1 MAAVRYGHGIH
12 LHCLGLALILLT
24 GCAPPVAKTVALAAA
39 EPVTLS
45 PSDYALAPKGTVVT
59 WRDLLTGQTM
69 EERIDE
75 SQGLMMQ
82 SHIGSHRSFA
92 YLPDPWADNEN
103 TRQEDIAPLF
113 PFEVGKSVSFTR
125 QPEAGLAHDTVE
137 VLRTETL
144 TLPMGKID
152 TYVIHTKSEI
162 AADGW
167 VGESTY
173 WYAPSLDWYVQLVI
187 KSTDGDDRER
197 QIISI
202 AAPGVE

>member
-1 MAAVRYGHGIH
+1 
-12 LHCLGLALILLT
+12 
-24 GCAPPVAKTVALAAA
+24 
-39 EPVTLS
+39 VTLS